1 MLPARSRS
9 TGDSLAER
17 QRAPS
22 LYTTQKPCYTGTNV
36 LTTGLVV
43 PPHLRYVRFDLDV
56 NGRLNQQARV
66 ERWAERIESSGLSS
80 LALPLLEMATA
91 FGLLGGQ
98 ILLVVGP
105 LIGGTFGETAE
116 QASDLLSDPGLL
128 RRLRERLTEGYGR
141 Q

>member
-1 MLPARSRS
+1 VLYW
-9 TGDSLAER
+9 D
-17 QRAPS
+17 QRIDYWVGGSATSPI
-22 LYTTQKPCYTGTNV
+22 
-36 LTTGLVV
+36 
-43 PPHLRYVRFDLDV
+43 RFDLDV
-56 NGRLNQQARV
+56 NGRLNQQAHV

-80 LALPLLEMATA
+80 LALPLLEMAAA
-91 FGLLGGQ
+91 FGVLGGQ